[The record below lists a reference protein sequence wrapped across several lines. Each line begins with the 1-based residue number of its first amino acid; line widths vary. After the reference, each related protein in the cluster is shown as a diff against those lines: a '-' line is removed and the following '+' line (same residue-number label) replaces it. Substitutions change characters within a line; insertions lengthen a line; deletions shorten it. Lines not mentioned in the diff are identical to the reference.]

1 MVYINAWS
9 HGSKQPKNWIYINS
23 MKIFS
28 TVTLWHVNHLWS
40 EWSSRTAQNSN
51 SFKFLHTLVTHVVD
65 KPELELVIIGRWLSN
80 QAYLIASDTCISTYE
95 FFAWCWHNLVCKSI
109 LLESTTIDR
118 LGLILRPFFFHI
130 VQSRW
135 AGRVVCE

>member
-1 MVYINAWS
+1 MDLN
-9 HGSKQPKNWIYINS
+9 KQRTEFTSIPWKYLA
-23 MKIFS
+23 
-28 TVTLWHVNHLWS
+28 LWHFDMWIIYGVSGALEQHK
-40 EWSSRTAQNSN
+40 TAT
-51 SFKFLHTLVTHVVD
+51 FWHTLVTHVVD

-109 LLESTTIDR
+109 LLESTTTDW

-130 VQSRW
+130 VQSRR